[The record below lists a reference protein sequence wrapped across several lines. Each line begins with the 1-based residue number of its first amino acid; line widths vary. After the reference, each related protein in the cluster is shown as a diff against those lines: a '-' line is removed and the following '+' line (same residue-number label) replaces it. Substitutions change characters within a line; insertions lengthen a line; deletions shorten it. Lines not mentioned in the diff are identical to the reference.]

1 VTPGRLATIV
11 LVVAL
16 FVCHGVYG
24 FEHQPVIGPG
34 AAHSTQSGPMSS
46 HHSSPEEGDTGHGAV
61 PNGGYF
67 AVLIP
72 MLLAAVLWLWRGSC
86 RIPAAREPL
95 RFTRRTVTPL
105 MPHPPRGPTL
115 YLFQVMR
122 L

>member
-1 VTPGRLATIV
+1 M
-11 LVVAL
+11 VAL

-24 FEHQPVIGPG
+24 FEHQLGIGPG
-34 AAHSTQSGPMSS
+34 ATHSTQSGPMSP
-46 HHSSPEEGDTGHGAV
+46 HHSSPEEGDTGHGTA

-72 MLLAAVLWLWRGSC
+72 MLLALVLWLWRGSF
-86 RIPAAREPL
+86 RMPAAREPM
-95 RFTRRTVTPL
+95 RFTTRTVTPL

>member
-1 VTPGRLATIV
+1 VTII

-16 FVCHGVYG
+16 FLCHGVYG
-24 FEHQPVIGPG
+24 FEHQLGIGQG
-34 AAHSTQSGPMSS
+34 AAHATQSGPMNA
-46 HHSSPEEGDTGHGAV
+46 HHTSPEEGDTGHRAM
-61 PNGGYF
+61 PTGGYF
-67 AVLIP
+67 AVLMP
-72 MLLAAVLWLWRGSC
+72 MLLAAILWLWRGSF

-95 RFTRRTVTPL
+95 RFTTRTVKPL